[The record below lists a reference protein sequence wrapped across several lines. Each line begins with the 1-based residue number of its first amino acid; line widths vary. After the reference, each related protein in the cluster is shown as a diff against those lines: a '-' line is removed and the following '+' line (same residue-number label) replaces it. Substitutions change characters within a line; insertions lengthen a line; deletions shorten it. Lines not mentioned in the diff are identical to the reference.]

1 MFYVSKIN
9 GNIIEVTDSDDGIAE
24 NYTIQQLSEI
34 SKNISIQGFIDS
46 ENIFKIDPLDE
57 VLRHFKYGDITKG
70 LRFMGTYG
78 LELVFR
84 GKPRNMGDGTS
95 FVTNRGIRLFRN
107 YNGDYS
113 YYDENNRYRSN
124 FSFAEIYDVL
134 KWYYSFGTLISIN
147 LMK

>member
-1 MFYVSKIN
+1 MFYVSNIN
-9 GNIIEVTDSDDGIAE
+9 GNIIEVTDSTDKVAE
-24 NYTIQQLSEI
+24 KYSIQQLNEI
-34 SKNISIQGFIDS
+34 SKSISIQGFIDS

-78 LELVFR
+78 LELVFK

-107 YNGDYS
+107 YNGTYS
-113 YYDENNRYRSN
+113 YYDEGNRYKSN
-124 FSFAEIYDVL
+124 YSYAEMYDVL
-134 KWYYSFGTLISIN
+134 KWYYSFGTLTSIN
-147 LMK
+147 LIQ